1 MFRFDKSKVL
11 IMIVDDEPLNL
22 RIIDSM
28 LTMDNYK
35 TLMLKDPV
43 EAEETAVKNQ
53 PDLILLDVSMPGISG
68 FEICKKLKTN
78 SMTSKIPV
86 VFLSGQNSSDFV
98 IKGLEAGA
106 QDYITK
112 PFSAPELLA
121 RVRTQIELK
130 IMVERMIEAEQI
142 KVLHA
147 AMVSQNH
154 TLNQLTTS
162 ILGQAEILEILIKK
176 ENVSIKFSESVA
188 EIEKAALEIDKII
201 KKFTNLSK
209 IKYEKYSEKTDMLDL
224 GESFDEED

>member
-1 MFRFDKSKVL
+1 MLKFDRKKVL

-28 LTMDNYK
+28 LSLESYNTIMI
-35 TLMLKDPV
+35 KDSV
-43 EAEETAVKNQ
+43 EAEDMAVKNQ
-53 PDLILLDVSMPGISG
+53 PDLILLDVSMPGLSG
-68 FEICKKLKTN
+68 FEICKRLKVN

-86 VFLSGQNSSDFV
+86 IFLSGQNSSDFV

-130 IMVERMIEAEQI
+130 IMVEKMIEAEQI
-142 KVLHA
+142 KALHA

-162 ILGQAEILEILIKK
+162 ILGQTEILEILIKK
-176 ENVSIKFSESVA
+176 ENLSSKISESTA
-188 EIEKAALEIDKII
+188 EIEKAALGIDKII

-224 GESFDEED
+224 GESFEED

>member
-1 MFRFDKSKVL
+1 MLKFDKSKVL

-28 LTMDNYK
+28 LTMDNYR
-35 TLMLKDPV
+35 TLMLKDPAD
-43 EAEETAVKNQ
+43 AEETAVLNQ

-68 FEICKKLKTN
+68 FDICKRLKSN

-86 VFLSGQNSSDFV
+86 IFLSGQNSSEYV
-98 IKGLEAGA
+98 IKGLESGA
-106 QDYITK
+106 QDYIAK

-130 IMVERMIEAEQI
+130 IMVEKMIEAEQI
-142 KVLHA
+142 KALHA

-154 TLNQLTTS
+154 NLNQLTTS
-162 ILGQAEILEILIKK
+162 ILGQAEILELLIKK
-176 ENVSIKFSESVA
+176 ENVTSKFTESIL
-188 EIEKAALEIDKII
+188 EIEKAALGIDKII
-201 KKFTNLSK
+201 KKFTKLSR

>member
-1 MFRFDKSKVL
+1 MFKFDRNKIL

-28 LTMDNYK
+28 LTMESYQ
-35 TLMLKDPV
+35 TIMIKDAV
-43 EAEETAVKNQ
+43 EAEDMAVKNQ
-53 PDLILLDVSMPGISG
+53 PDLILLDVSMPGLSG
-68 FEICKKLKTN
+68 FEICKRLKSN

-86 VFLSGQNSSDFV
+86 IFLSGQNSSDFV

-112 PFSAPELLA
+112 PFGAPEFLA

-130 IMVERMIEAEQI
+130 IMVEKMIEAEQI
-142 KVLHA
+142 KALHA

-176 ENVSIKFSESVA
+176 ENLSSKFSESTA
-188 EIEKAALEIDKII
+188 EIEKAALGIDKIV

-209 IKYEKYSEKTDMLDL
+209 IKFEKYSEKTDMLDL
-224 GESFDEED
+224 GESFEED